1 MSRGEVLGFMGAMG
15 GAAIGWT
22 LGEKVK
28 AGGVGAVTGFLS
40 GMIGAHLLNTQL
52 LPPPSASPPMAGLGG
67 YDPLAGASNW
77 YYVDSW
83 VWFIGGWTQS
93 GVKGPFWAT
102 DYGATYEEDV
112 QAFDAHQRGAK
123 YVSVRR
129 FRWAN
134 GWVKE
139 PLEGDWSK
147 KWSV

>member
-28 AGGVGAVTGFLS
+28 AGGVGAVTGFLT

-52 LPPPSASPPMAGLGG
+52 LPPPAPLAGGLGG
-67 YDPLAGASNW
+67 YDTFNTTSAW

-83 VWFIGGWTQS
+83 VWFVGGWTPS
-93 GVKGPFWAT
+93 GNKGPFWGT

-112 QAFDAHQRGAK
+112 QAFDAHNHGAK
-123 YVSVRR
+123 YVVVRR
-129 FRWAN
+129 FRWTN
-134 GWVKE
+134 SGWVKE
-139 PLEGDWSK
+139 PLEGDWSRK
-147 KWSV
+147 YSV